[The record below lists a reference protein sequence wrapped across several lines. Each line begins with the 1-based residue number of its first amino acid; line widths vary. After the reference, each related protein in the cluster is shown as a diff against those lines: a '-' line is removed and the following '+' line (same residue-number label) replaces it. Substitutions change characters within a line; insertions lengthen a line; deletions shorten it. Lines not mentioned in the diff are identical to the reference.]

1 MHATS
6 APSFSFSGSLSGTSF
21 CLSAALL
28 AGALLVP
35 ALASASDQIGV
46 YAVVRKVKFEPGP
59 TAGDA
64 VRVRLCGSFALANL
78 ANQSYF
84 GPLPG
89 YTYYT
94 CPTGQEALCRMQW
107 SEMLTASTK
116 NDCIAYGQRRDGT
129 GGSNNNGRI
138 RSPTEPVNSPDTY
151 PIGMGMVTVSN
162 PSVEAANVCAQ
173 ARTAVVD
180 TKPCEDPPPDMAVPP
195 PSTDM
200 AIRPLPPTGSGCSLA
215 GAWTGS
221 ARAGAGFLSLLLIGS
236 GALLAGR
243 ARRRR

>member
-6 APSFSFSGSLSGTSF
+6 APSRTSF

-28 AGALLVP
+28 AGALLLPVP
-35 ALASASDQIGV
+35 ASASDQVGV
-46 YAVVRKVKFEPGP
+46 YAIIRKVKFEPGP
-59 TAGDA
+59 SVNDA

-78 ANQSYF
+78 SNGSYF
-84 GPLPG
+84 GPMPG

-107 SEMLTASTK
+107 AEMLTATNK
-116 NDCIAYGQRRDGT
+116 NDCIAYGQRRDGA
-129 GGSNNNGRI
+129 GGANNNGSI
-138 RSPTEPVNSPDTY
+138 RSPTAPVNSPDTY

-162 PSVEAANVCAQ
+162 PSVEAANLCAQ
-173 ARTAVVD
+173 ARNSIVD
-180 TKPCEDPPPDMAVPP
+180 TKPCDDPPPDMAVPP
-195 PSTDM
+195 PAADM
-200 AIRPLPPTGSGCSLA
+200 AMRPPPPSGSGCSLVGA
-215 GAWTGS
+215 GGAS
-221 ARAGAGFLSLLLIGS
+221 AGFLSLLLIGS